1 MYYTY
6 ILLLCIA
13 KQLKILN
20 SAYIYEIKGWIRPSG
35 IVSIVKCNWHQSVT
49 VPIKKFPAAG
59 LWYCVISPDIPLQ
72 PYGVNIS
79 VFISRNNP
87 RQLSLK
93 RRTQRLM
100 GMACGG
106 GFQSRGFRIRELQTI
121 NWNPTFTLLLY
132 RSEMPRK
139 AITLLKW
146 NVKTVLCIKIIY
158 YRVCNSM

>member
-1 MYYTY
+1 M
-6 ILLLCIA
+6 
-13 KQLKILN
+13 
-20 SAYIYEIKGWIRPSG
+20 
-35 IVSIVKCNWHQSVT
+35 
-49 VPIKKFPAAG
+49 PIKKFPDAG

-132 RSEMPRK
+132 RSEMPSK
-139 AITLLKW
+139 TITLLKW
-146 NVKTVLCIKIIY
+146 NVKEVWCIKIIY
-158 YRVCNSM
+158 YRVCNSMYAFLDLHFATRVIKTLGFKNSSRSYKSNHYIIV